1 LLTSSQQVKSATQTT
16 STAQSY
22 SNTTSTPK
30 TSPSPLPN
38 KPTEEPSSPRSSEF
52 VVPPTQ
58 PNRSANR
65 QQILVKLTPRSIP
78 NNSSSYSAS
87 KSASS
92 RSEKTNQS
100 QTADSPRNASQSSKS
115 SSESSQRQSGS
126 VSNPSRSQQYRHGVT
141 VNSGLTNDVDRDPKD
156 TLAQEEREKIDKAG
170 VKRVMNYEREQGRN
184 PSDMNE
190 VSPNFPGYDIKSE
203 DPDSD
208 EIRYI
213 EVKSLRNYWD
223 RRGVKVTRNQFETG
237 EEYQDDYW
245 LYVVERSEV
254 NDECEITT
262 IQNPAGLV
270 GEFYYD
276 DSWKQLGDLAE

>member
-141 VNSGLTNDVDRDPKD
+141 VNSGLTKDVDRDPKD

-276 DSWKQLGDLAE
+276 DSWRQLGDLAE